1 MAIGKISNFKSALT
15 HGGARPSLFDVTV
28 NGPISTVSGLEAL
41 GRSQYQCTT
50 TSIPGLTVTPI
61 ERQYFGRT
69 VKIPG
74 ELTFGTLST
83 TFINPEDY
91 GIRKAME
98 TWAEYINGTKTNIAG
113 STTPASWYG
122 TVKLRQYTKEG
133 SVAIDYIFE
142 DCWPSGVDA
151 IDLNYDTTGAM
162 EEFNVTWEYNYY
174 TSEAGL
180 TSTPL
185 GDQT

>member
-28 NGPISTVSGLEAL
+28 NGPISAVDGLEAL

-69 VKIPG
+69 VKLPG
-74 ELTFGTLST
+74 ELTYGTLST

-113 STTPASWYG
+113 RTTPAS
-122 TVKLRQYTKEG
+122 
-133 SVAIDYIFE
+133 
-142 DCWPSGVDA
+142 
-151 IDLNYDTTGAM
+151 
-162 EEFNVTWEYNYY
+162 
-174 TSEAGL
+174 
-180 TSTPL
+180 
-185 GDQT
+185 